1 MPEGSDISTIRDKV
15 FEQGV
20 GYVAGT
26 AFEAD
31 ASGQIGH
38 NCARLCFA
46 FESVEKNA
54 EGIAL
59 LAQLFKQHGAM

>member
-1 MPEGSDISTIRDKV
+1 MPEAADIAAMCDEV

-26 AFEAD
+26 NVEAD
-31 ASGQIGH
+31 ASGRIGK

-46 FESVEKNA
+46 FESVQKNT
-54 EGIAL
+54 EGIASPEWR
-59 LAQLFKQHGAM
+59 FKQKSQM

>member
-1 MPEGSDISTIRDKV
+1 M

-20 GYVAGT
+20 GYVAGPN
-26 AFEAD
+26 FEAD
-31 ASGQIGH
+31 ASGRIGN

>member
-1 MPEGSDISTIRDKV
+1 MPEGSDIASIRDEV
-15 FEQGV
+15 FQQGV
-20 GYVAGT
+20 GYVAGVN
-26 AFEAD
+26 FEAD
-31 ASGQIGH
+31 GTGRIGH
-38 NCARLCFA
+38 NSARLCFA